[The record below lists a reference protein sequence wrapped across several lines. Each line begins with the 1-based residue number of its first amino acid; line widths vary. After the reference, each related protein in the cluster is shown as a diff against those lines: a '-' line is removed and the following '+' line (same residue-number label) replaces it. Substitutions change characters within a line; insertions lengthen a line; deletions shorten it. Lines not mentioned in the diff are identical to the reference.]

1 MTTYNIELAC
11 DIDEVEGYAA
21 WLNSQGHEATVGS
34 STGTYID
41 GELNTGELS
50 DLSNDLWESF
60 CASI

>member
-50 DLSNDLWESF
+50 DLSNELWESF